1 MKLYNKGARFERQIL
16 HDLIDMGA
24 LLAIRGAGSKSFGS
38 IKADIMALFP
48 SGYLVIIQ
56 AKNSSSKFKKER
68 EDFNKHP
75 LIPNIKIIWLWATP
89 ERYKQDLKEIEEV
102 VK

>member
-16 HDLIDMGA
+16 HDLTDMGA

-75 LIPNIKIIWLWATP
+75 LIPNIKIIWLWAMP
-89 ERYKQDLKEIEEV
+89 ERYKQDLKEIEGV